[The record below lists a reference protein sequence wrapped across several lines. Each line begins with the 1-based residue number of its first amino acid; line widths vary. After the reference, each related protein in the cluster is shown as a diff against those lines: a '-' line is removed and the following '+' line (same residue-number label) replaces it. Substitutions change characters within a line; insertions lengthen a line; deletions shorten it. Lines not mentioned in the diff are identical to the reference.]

1 MKYGKKRSAFLLAAV
16 LMLTGLQMS
25 GVTVKATAATPA
37 VYTAEIK
44 EDQTITA
51 GQTVNLTVEMASS
64 GTETTY
70 NSLNMVV
77 SYDSNYLTFVKE
89 SSTGVAGCSFTETTS
104 GVVDVAR
111 YGAAI
116 SLTTDKQVCKLVF
129 KAKKA
134 GTTTVSIT
142 SMKADIATH
151 AAIKDAPKVSVTTED
166 AVLTINPAPQ
176 KPGSGSGGSGGH
188 HHKGGSSSDS
198 GTSGSGAA
206 APAENPTGVASA
218 KTGDTAMPMLWVI
231 LIIAAVLGI
240 CLIGYK
246 RRQYQDK

>member
-1 MKYGKKRSAFLLAAV
+1 MITIRCDTAV
-16 LMLTGLQMS
+16 ANG
-25 GVTVKATAATPA
+25 
-37 VYTAEIK
+37 
-44 EDQTITA
+44 
-51 GQTVNLTVEMASS
+51 
-64 GTETTY
+64 
-70 NSLNMVV
+70 MV
-77 SYDSNYLTFVKE
+77 LEEE

-151 AAIKDAPKVSVTTED
+151 AALKDAPKVSVTTKD

-176 KPGSGSGGSGGH
+176 KPSSGSGGSGGH

-198 GTSGSGAA
+198 GTSGPGAA
-206 APAENPTGVASA
+206 TPAENPTGVASA

-246 RRQYQDK
+246 RREYQDK

>member
-25 GVTVKATAATPA
+25 GVTVKATATTPV

-51 GQTVNLTVEMASS
+51 GQTVNLTVEMAS

-89 SSTGVAGCSFTETTS
+89 SSTGVAGCSFTETAS
-104 GVVDVAR
+104 GVVDVSR

-142 SMKADIATH
+142 AMKADIDAH
-151 AAIKDAPKVSVTTED
+151 AAIKDAPIVSVTTKD

-198 GTSGSGAA
+198 STSGSGAA

-231 LIIAAVLGI
+231 LIIAAVFGI

>member
-25 GVTVKATAATPA
+25 GVTVKATAATPV

-51 GQTVNLTVEMASS
+51 GQTVNLTVEMAS

-104 GVVDVAR
+104 GVVDVSR

-134 GTTTVSIT
+134 
-142 SMKADIATH
+142 
-151 AAIKDAPKVSVTTED
+151 
-166 AVLTINPAPQ
+166 Q
-176 KPGSGSGGSGGH
+176 Q
-188 HHKGGSSSDS
+188 
-198 GTSGSGAA
+198 
-206 APAENPTGVASA
+206 
-218 KTGDTAMPMLWVI
+218 
-231 LIIAAVLGI
+231 
-240 CLIGYK
+240 
-246 RRQYQDK
+246 R

>member
-51 GQTVNLTVEMASS
+51 GQTVNLTVEMAA
-64 GTETTY
+64 GTEKTY

-89 SSTGVAGCSFTETTS
+89 SSTGVAVCSFTETTS

-151 AAIKDAPKVSVTTED
+151 AALKDAPKVSVTTKD

-176 KPGSGSGGSGGH
+176 KPSSGSGGSGGH

-198 GTSGSGAA
+198 GTSGPGAA
-206 APAENPTGVASA
+206 TPAENPTGVASA

>member
-1 MKYGKKRSAFLLAAV
+1 MRYGKKLSAFLAAV
-16 LMLTGLQMS
+16 LMLTGLQVS
-25 GVTVKATAATPA
+25 GVTVKASAVTPA
-37 VYTAEIK
+37 AYTAEIK
-44 EDQTITA
+44 EDQTVTA
-51 GQTVNLTVEMASS
+51 GQTVTLTVDMAS
-64 GTETTY
+64 GTATTY
-70 NSLNMVV
+70 NALDMMV
-77 SYDSNYLTFVKE
+77 SYDSDYLTFVKS
-89 SSTGVAGCSFTETTS
+89 SSTGVDKCSFTETSDAVEVT
-104 GVVDVAR
+104 R
-111 YGAAI
+111 YGADI
-116 SLTTDKQVCKLVF
+116 SLATDTQVCKLVF

-142 SMKADIATH
+142 SMKADIDTH
-151 AAIKDAPKVSVTTED
+151 AAIKDAPEVSVTTKD

-188 HHKGGSSSDS
+188 HHKGGSSSGS
-198 GTSGSGAA
+198 STSGSGVA
-206 APAENPTGVASA
+206 APADNPTGVASA

>member
-16 LMLTGLQMS
+16 LMLTGLQVS

-51 GQTVNLTVEMASS
+51 GQTVNLTVEMAL
-64 GTETTY
+64 GTERTY

-104 GVVDVAR
+104 GVVDVSR

-151 AAIKDAPKVSVTTED
+151 AALKDAPKVSVTTKD

-198 GTSGSGAA
+198 GTSGPGAA
-206 APAENPTGVASA
+206 TQAENPTGVASA

>member
-25 GVTVKATAATPA
+25 GVMVKATAATPV

-51 GQTVNLTVEMASS
+51 GQTVDLTVEMASA
-64 GTETTY
+64 TEATY

-89 SSTGVAGCSFTETTS
+89 SSTGVAGCSFTETAS
-104 GVVDVAR
+104 GVVDVSR

-142 SMKADIATH
+142 SMKADIDAH
-151 AAIKDAPKVSVTTED
+151 AAIKDAPIVSVTTKD

-176 KPGSGSGGSGGH
+176 KPGSGSGSSGGH
-188 HHKGGSSSDS
+188 HHKGVSSSDS